1 MSGTGYSEC
10 SWIGAPMNG
19 NEAGE
24 HPDEDDSSAT
34 R

>member
-1 MSGTGYSEC
+1 
-10 SWIGAPMNG
+10 MNG

-34 R
+34 RWIQA